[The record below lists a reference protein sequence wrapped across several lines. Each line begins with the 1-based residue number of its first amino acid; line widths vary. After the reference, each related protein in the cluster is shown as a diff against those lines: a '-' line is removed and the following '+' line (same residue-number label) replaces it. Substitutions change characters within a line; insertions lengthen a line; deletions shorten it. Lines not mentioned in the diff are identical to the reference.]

1 MPIEHPEFDFMKDE
15 KPAQNVEQSKKVEVK
30 AEATPIVKKEEK
42 IKSPKTVSTKARTN
56 TNDPSCWNGR
66 ADCGFQD

>member
-1 MPIEHPEFDFMKDE
+1 MPIEHPEFDFMKDN
-15 KPAQNVEQSKKVEVK
+15 KPAQKVEVK

-42 IKSPKTVSTKARTN
+42 IKSSKAVSTKARTN